1 MSFKINWGAI
11 EGDSMRNYTRELLE
25 EALNTGDRPTVLCEG
40 IEITGL
46 EFGTIP
52 PSFQILEIGD
62 LGVDRFR
69 GIFSF
74 KYYGDASVTVKTGIS
89 ASVLKNYNVSLKP
102 KFIRPHFVVS
112 DCDFNVPLD
121 LTLAKIRM
129 SSIIIV
135 VFSKTKGLTLVF
147 KNDPLESIEVKSS
160 FDTIRPIANFLQKKI
175 ESQIGELFREFLPSL
190 LYKFSLKYTA
200 QSFDQFHKDLLHD
213 QTEDVQFKDIDPEH
227 SFRVAPGSL
236 MRLTRLASSRDTLG
250 ITHDVNTGILSKG
263 LLSNIKRVNPGPQKM
278 ELPPEGGIDKLAA
291 IKEFQTKQ
299 NKGKIHRRVIKMSS
313 TPPPYNKDDTNA
325 PPKNSSSV
333 PDPLPNN
340 KYGRHTRG

>member
-11 EGDSMRNYTRELLE
+11 EGDSMKNYTRELLE
-25 EALNTGDRPTVLCEG
+25 EALNSGDRPTVLCEG

-89 ASVLKNYNVSLKP
+89 ASVLKNYNASLKQE
-102 KFIRPHFVVS
+102 FIRPNFVVS
-112 DCDFNVPLD
+112 DCDFDVPLN
-121 LTLAKIRM
+121 LTLAGIRM

-135 VFSKTKGLTLVF
+135 VFSKSKGLTLVF
-147 KNDPLESIEVKSS
+147 KNDPLEGIEVKSS
-160 FDTIRPIANFLQKKI
+160 FDTITPIANFLQQKI
-175 ESQIGELFREFLPSL
+175 ENQIGELFREFLPSL

-213 QTEDVQFKDIDPEH
+213 QREDVLFKDIDPEH

-250 ITHDVNTGILSKG
+250 ITHDTNNEVLSKA
-263 LLSNIKRVNPGPQKM
+263 LLSNVKRVKPGPKKM
-278 ELPPEGGIDKLAA
+278 ELPSFGGIDKITA
-291 IKEFQTKQ
+291 IKEFQTRQVKT
-299 NKGKIHRRVIKMSS
+299 KVHRRVIKMKS
-313 TPPPYNKDDTNA
+313 PPPYAKQE
-325 PPKNSSSV
+325 
-333 PDPLPNN
+333 
-340 KYGRHTRG
+340 G

>member
-11 EGDSMRNYTRELLE
+11 EGESMKNYTRELLQ
-25 EALNTGDRPTVLCEG
+25 EALNSGDRPSILSEG

-89 ASVLKNYNVSLKP
+89 ASVLKNYNQSLKYE
-102 KFIRPHFVVS
+102 FIRPHFVVS
-112 DCDFNVPLD
+112 DCDFDVPLN
-121 LTLAKIRM
+121 LTLGGIRM

-147 KNDPLESIEVKSS
+147 KNDPLEGIEVKSS
-160 FDTIRPIANFLQKKI
+160 FDTIRPIANFLQKTI

-200 QSFDQFHKDLLHD
+200 QSFDQFHRDLLHD
-213 QTEDVQFKDIDPEH
+213 QREDVLFKDIDPEH

-250 ITHDVNTGILSKG
+250 ITHSTNNEVLTKA
-263 LLSNIKRVNPGPQKM
+263 LLSNMKRGKPGPKKM
-278 ELPPEGGIDKLAA
+278 ELPLSGGMDKIAA
-291 IKEFQTKQ
+291 IKEFQAKQ
-299 NKGKIHRRVIKMSS
+299 VKTNVHRRVIKMKS
-313 TPPPYNKDDTNA
+313 PPPYTK
-325 PPKNSSSV
+325 KV
-333 PDPLPNN
+333 
-340 KYGRHTRG
+340 